1 MSKII
6 CKFCTRNLDQSHF
19 KKVQQIKPNPNCMK
33 CISFQD
39 KIKNKDVADNSIM
52 PLWRVVYH
60 DDKYHLAISVA
71 EDTTDHTNPKE
82 CVILI
87 QDANT
92 TSELVQ
98 TPISISAQ
106 FVHSY
111 EQYRGLY
118 EQQCRIDTLQ
128 QQNDDLIKQSQIPPK
143 TNTGIIDSQQQ
154 ILNFSNTDIADTP
167 KTNPNPQSENSVKF
181 DLNPTFITD
190 QISKNDDITNTSD
203 AKSDTPVQPDNH
215 PNKTTAYQKLQK
227 ELQKQYNTNPPKTA
241 ELDLTKQLLEETRL
255 SDIQFKH
262 RFPLSFNI
270 SLRLV
275 LVYNNLYTNTNNLL

>member
-92 TSELVQ
+92 ASELVQ
-98 TPISISAQ
+98 TIISIPTK

-111 EQYRGLY
+111 AEHSELY
-118 EQQCRIDTLQ
+118 EQQTRIETLVAE
-128 QQNDDLIKQSQIPPK
+128 ND
-143 TNTGIIDSQQQ
+143 
-154 ILNFSNTDIADTP
+154 
-167 KTNPNPQSENSVKF
+167 
-181 DLNPTFITD
+181 
-190 QISKNDDITNTSD
+190 
-203 AKSDTPVQPDNH
+203 
-215 PNKTTAYQKLQK
+215 
-227 ELQKQYNTNPPKTA
+227 
-241 ELDLTKQLLEETRL
+241 
-255 SDIQFKH
+255 
-262 RFPLSFNI
+262 
-270 SLRLV
+270 
-275 LVYNNLYTNTNNLL
+275 